1 MANNQTSG
9 DLYIG
14 TGTRTVDG
22 EIKIGTGANT
32 ATLNPITIGS
42 NSSAVKVNVSLTIGT
57 TSTSP
62 ASITSL
68 GAITGSSLGL
78 GTGAI
83 TSGIIT
89 SSGLITANNGLTV
102 PSGKAMTAS
111 GSLVASIGTISGNTS
126 VVSYSGNTPSLVGG
140 SYNINLLVILTGA
153 ANKTVTLMNPIANQ
167 TIIFRAR
174 MIGGSLVT
182 IQANNSA
189 LIIYGLN
196 DSALKS
202 TVVLSSITSSLR
214 LISDGTNWYQV

>member
-1 MANNQTSG
+1 MGDSELPPTYYFDGIAFNPNFYQSSSGDYLTATTGKQLFLTYPFAQGTESITALYTGNIDSLTPTSTFNFLASQTGDLYLANNQTSG

-42 NSSAVKVNVSLTIGT
+42 NSSAVKVNGSLTIGT
-57 TSTSP
+57 TTTSP

-83 TSGIIT
+83 TSGMIT

-111 GSLVASIGTISGNTS
+111 GTLVASIGTIGGNT
-126 VVSYSGNTPSLVGG
+126 
-140 SYNINLLVILTGA
+140 
-153 ANKTVTLMNPIANQ
+153 
-167 TIIFRAR
+167 
-174 MIGGSLVT
+174 
-182 IQANNSA
+182 
-189 LIIYGLN
+189 
-196 DSALKS
+196 
-202 TVVLSSITSSLR
+202 
-214 LISDGTNWYQV
+214 